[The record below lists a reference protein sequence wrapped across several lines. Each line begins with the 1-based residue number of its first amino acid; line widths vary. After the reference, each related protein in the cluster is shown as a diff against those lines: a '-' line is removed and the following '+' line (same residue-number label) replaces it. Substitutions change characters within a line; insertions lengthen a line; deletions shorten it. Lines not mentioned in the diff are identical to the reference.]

1 MLHHI
6 LKKVSQLD
14 PLVPHLPR
22 ALALLDPGAAMRRTW
37 KRGKADA
44 VPQRE
49 AAPVSVGEAS
59 EDRPPLGA

>member
-1 MLHHI
+1 MLHH
-6 LKKVSQLD
+6 LLSKVGQLD

-22 ALALLDPGAAMRRTW
+22 VLALLDPGAAMRRTW

-49 AAPVSVGEAS
+49 AAPVPVGEAS
-59 EDRPPLGA
+59 EDSPPMGA